1 MYIVTQIYIYI
12 YIYSYTDI
20 HIYIYS
26 YICIYIYMY
35 SYILYDCMYWGYCRN
50 SRNGNN
56 GNIILCLGTDCDIST
71 NSLEV
76 RAATDGLGSW

>member
-1 MYIVTQIYIYI
+1 
-12 YIYSYTDI
+12 
-20 HIYIYS
+20 
-26 YICIYIYMY
+26 MY